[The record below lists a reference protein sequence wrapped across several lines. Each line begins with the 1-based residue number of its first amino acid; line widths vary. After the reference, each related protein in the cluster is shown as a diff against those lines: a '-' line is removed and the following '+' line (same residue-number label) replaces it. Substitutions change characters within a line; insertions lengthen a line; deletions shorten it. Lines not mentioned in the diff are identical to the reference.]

1 MTFRIMDID
10 YIKRRG
16 RDKRNKKE
24 GKGRKMRE
32 NDKKRTE
39 SLHMSKKS
47 STFVPKLRE
56 CAQKGALRARNN
68 IVLTKK
74 DYYD

>member
-1 MTFRIMDID
+1 
-10 YIKRRG
+10 
-16 RDKRNKKE
+16 
-24 GKGRKMRE
+24 MRE
-32 NDKKRTE
+32 NDKKRAE
-39 SLHMSKKS
+39 CLHMSKKS

-56 CAQKGALRARNN
+56 CAQKGALRARN